1 MKSWGERILAGLKN
15 WRSRRNDGTTD
26 EIPDVEGVADQSPE
40 PPDQEPDAIL
50 SIKIS
55 AKDFDGTGA
64 ETIPKIEP
72 VNPSVVALVNT
83 GELQTRAA
91 SSSQAGPET
100 EVEADGKVT
109 IAAAPTS
116 PQKRSRVR
124 KPKITDGQVTDEE
137 LAELEAEN
145 ARLKL
150 LLRERMQVKRN
161 NSEN

>member
-1 MKSWGERILAGLKN
+1 M
-15 WRSRRNDGTTD
+15 
-26 EIPDVEGVADQSPE
+26 
-40 PPDQEPDAIL
+40 